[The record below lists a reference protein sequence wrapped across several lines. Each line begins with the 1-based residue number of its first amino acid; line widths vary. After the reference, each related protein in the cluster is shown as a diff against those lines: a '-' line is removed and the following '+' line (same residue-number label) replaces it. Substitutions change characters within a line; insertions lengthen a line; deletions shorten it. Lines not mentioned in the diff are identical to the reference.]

1 MKSVRN
7 VFLRISLQAGTY
19 GAGKCLS
26 GAHLQQNCEFEK
38 GLSMG
43 FQGFGLALSSNIF
56 VIRIGTDS
64 RCVPVQGKQ

>member
-1 MKSVRN
+1 MS
-7 VFLRISLQAGTY
+7 
-19 GAGKCLS
+19 LS
-26 GAHLQQNCEFEK
+26 GAFLQWNHEFEK

-56 VIRIGTDS
+56 VIQIGIDL